1 MPRAEKCPS
10 QDPRVLLFAQLSDT
24 NARLERQLDGELR
37 GSCELP
43 LAWFET
49 LLRLRQSP
57 EGRLTMTEIA
67 DAIVHSTGGTTRLID
82 RMVSEGLL
90 ERKACPT
97 DRRAI
102 HVEITKDGNAQL
114 DKALGIHV
122 ELMGQLFDRH
132 LSEEEQ
138 AQLALLLSKLR

>member
-1 MPRAEKCPS
+1 MARAEKCPS
-10 QDPRVLLFAQLSDT
+10 QDPRVLLFAQFSDT

-37 GSCELP
+37 ATCDLP
-43 LAWFET
+43 LPWFET

-57 EGRLTMTEIA
+57 EGRLTMSEIA

-90 ERKACPT
+90 ERRACPT

-102 HVEITKDGNAQL
+102 HVEITDRGNHQL
-114 DKALGIHV
+114 DKALAIHV
-122 ELMGQLFDRH
+122 DLLGQLFDRH
-132 LSEEEQ
+132 LSVAEQ
-138 AQLALLLSKLR
+138 AQLASHLLKLR